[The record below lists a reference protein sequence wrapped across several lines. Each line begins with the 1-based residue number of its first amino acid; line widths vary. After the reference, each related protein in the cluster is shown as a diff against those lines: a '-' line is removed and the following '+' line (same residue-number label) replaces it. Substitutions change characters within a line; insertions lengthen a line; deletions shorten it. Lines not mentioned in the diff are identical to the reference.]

1 MRAVFTRVAVGAM
14 LASAKCAFAYQC
26 QTYTSLTTIQPP
38 NLVVQRDL
46 PVGSEIGTAIS
57 TELVPAYRCVNTSP
71 TLSWQDF
78 GIKGY
83 GTYAGTFNGRR
94 VYSTNVAGIGYAVA
108 GQYPNCATKIY
119 WVTGR
124 DTENPN
130 NELMCSINGMWS
142 VQPMYAKAFV
152 TFYKTAEVT
161 GTGQVVSLNVGSF
174 ILKSNK
180 ISWHSP
186 EARINIGSFAVNTVS
201 CTLGNKS
208 IVVDMGTV
216 NARAFNGPGTWPTD
230 KNTRAFSIPVLCQ
243 KGVAINFQID
253 GNAKDPSRGLLNL
266 SADTSA
272 AKGVALQLLY
282 NDQPLPLSSRVK
294 WQTTTADGNY
304 AIPLKARYLQ
314 TDASVT
320 PGVANAN
327 ATFKLTYQ

>member
-1 MRAVFTRVAVGAM
+1 MRTVLMRVAIGLVFAGA
-14 LASAKCAFAYQC
+14 KGAFAYQC
-26 QTYTSLTTIQPP
+26 QVVTSLSTIQPP

-46 PVGSEIGTAIS
+46 PVGSEIGTAIA
-57 TELVPAYRCVNTSP
+57 TDLVPAYRCVNTSP
-71 TLSWQDF
+71 RLTWQDF
-78 GIKGY
+78 GLKGY
-83 GTYAGTFNGRR
+83 GTYVGTFDGRR
-94 VYSTNVAGIGYAVA
+94 IYSTNIAGIGYAVA
-108 GQYPNCATKIY
+108 GQFPTCAPKIY
-119 WVTGR
+119 WVTGN

-130 NELMCSINGMWS
+130 NERMCSINGIWS
-142 VQPMYAKAFV
+142 AQPMYAKFFV

-161 GTGQVVSLNVGSF
+161 GTGQVVSLNVASF
-174 ILKSNK
+174 ILKNNK
-180 ISWHSP
+180 TTWFSP
-186 EARINIGSFAVNTVS
+186 ESRINIGTFAVNTVS
-201 CTLGNKS
+201 CTLGSKAIS
-208 IVVDMGTV
+208 VDMGTV

-282 NDQPLPLSSRVK
+282 DDQPLPLSSRVK
-294 WQTTTADGNY
+294 WQTTAADGNY

-320 PGVANAN
+320 PGVANAA
-327 ATFKLTYQ
+327 ATFTVTYQ